1 MLTAAEIAAMR
12 ETAESALP
20 DSAVIYSRSWASD
33 GGGGGTTTWTAAGTV
48 DCRLAPVRGDEAVE
62 GERVTANADSI
73 ITVPQTTAVTTDSRI
88 VTGGGTFNVEAIRS
102 RSWEITK
109 RLMVAKE
116 S

>member
-1 MLTAAEIAAMR
+1 MLTAAEISAMR
-12 ETAESALP
+12 ETAETALP

-48 DCRLAPVRGDEAVE
+48 DCRLAPIRGDETIE
-62 GERVTANADSI
+62 GERVTAEADSI
-73 ITVPQTTAVTTDSRI
+73 ITVPQASSVTTDSRI

-109 RLMVAKE
+109 RLEVTKE